1 MTTPDLPPEG
11 DAREGA
17 AVAAPAEIKNPTP
30 AIDEATVVTEPAPAS
45 NAPTDAGAVAPSPAS
60 ETAHGEAVSKKSKA
74 DPETLEQLI
83 EYAYGRKGQSLALK
97 PKSERPVAQNARLDD
112 EALERLFKIAQSDSL
127 LAVPRQLLLLAQ
139 DLEGL
144 PAVKSAL
151 RSFVWN
157 VMSRHPAFGN
167 PGVQDVLRHSPE
179 GANPAEAL
187 GQILALSPLQVEA
200 EGSLKPG
207 ELRELKQNAAR
218 LFVTW
223 VATDRNW
230 PADET
235 AALLFEAFWQPAA
248 RELVDDTQRLRA
260 LTEAGSAAG
269 VGMACQRFRQ
279 QAVEARTQNE
289 QTQRQMVALREQLAV
304 LESQLAEAAMKRDA
318 LEAELLALE
327 QRYVAEIESLRNQGK
342 NDRTHLRHE
351 IEQLRGRLVR
361 RLTGSV
367 DMLEVGLSALR
378 KEQPRVPVMVERA
391 EYVIEALNSEVKDLI
406 KD

>member
-1 MTTPDLPPEG
+1 MTTPDVPPES
-11 DAREGA
+11 DAREGVS
-17 AVAAPAEIKNPTP
+17 VAPPAETKNHTPTV
-30 AIDEATVVTEPAPAS
+30 DEATVVAEPAPAS
-45 NAPTDAGAVAPSPAS
+45 NASTDAGALAPSPAS
-60 ETAHGEAVSKKSKA
+60 KAAHGDAVSKKPKG

-83 EYAYGRKGQSLALK
+83 EYAYGRKGQPLALK
-97 PKSERPVAQNARLDD
+97 SKSERPVAQNARLDD

-139 DLEGL
+139 DLAGL

-167 PGVQDVLRHSPE
+167 PGVREVLSHSPE
-179 GANPAEAL
+179 GPTPAEAL
-187 GQILALSPLQVEA
+187 GHILALSPVQVEG

-207 ELRELKQNAAR
+207 ELRELKHNAAR

-235 AALLFEAFWQPAA
+235 AALLFEALWQPAA
-248 RELVDDTQRLRA
+248 KKLVDDTQRLRA
-260 LTEAGSAAG
+260 LTEAGGAAG

-289 QTQRQMVALREQLAV
+289 QLQRQMVALREQLAL
-304 LESQLAEAAMKRDA
+304 LESQLAEAETKRDA
-318 LEAELLALE
+318 LQVELQALQERSAAETD
-327 QRYVAEIESLRNQGK
+327 SLRQQHT

-361 RLTGSV
+361 RLTDSV

-378 KEQPRVPVMVERA
+378 KEQPRVPVMIERA
-391 EYVIEALNSEVKDLI
+391 EHVIDALTSEVKNLN
-406 KD
+406 KE

>member
-1 MTTPDLPPEG
+1 VTTPDVPPEN

-17 AVAAPAEIKNPTP
+17 AVAPPAETKSP
-30 AIDEATVVTEPAPAS
+30 APGVDDVIATSEPAPAS
-45 NAPTDAGAVAPSPAS
+45 NSPTDAGALAPSPAS
-60 ETAHGEAVSKKSKA
+60 KAAQGDVVSKKSKS

-112 EALERLFKIAQSDSL
+112 EALGRLFKIAKSDSL
-127 LAVPRQLLLLAQ
+127 LAVPRQILLLAQ
-139 DLEGL
+139 ELAGL

-151 RSFVWN
+151 RSFVSS
-157 VMSRHPAFGN
+157 VMSRRQIFSDA
-167 PGVQDVLRHSPE
+167 GVQEVLRNSPD
-179 GANPAEAL
+179 GPTPVEAL
-187 GQILALSPLQVEA
+187 GHILAFSPVQGA
-200 EGSLKPG
+200 EKESLKPG

-230 PADET
+230 PADDT
-235 AALLFEAFWQPAA
+235 AGLLFEALWHPAA
-248 RELVDDTQRLRA
+248 KELADDTQRLRA
-260 LTEAGSAAG
+260 LTEAGGAAG

-289 QTQRQMVALREQLAV
+289 QSQRQMVALRAQLA
-304 LESQLAEAAMKRDA
+304 LAESQLAEAAMKRDA
-318 LEAELLALE
+318 LQAELLVLQESSA
-327 QRYVAEIESLRNQGK
+327 AEMESLRNQHT

-361 RLTGSV
+361 RLTDNV

-378 KEQPRVPVMVERA
+378 KEQPRVLVMIERA
-391 EYVIEALNSEVKDLI
+391 EHVIDALTSEVKNLN
-406 KD
+406 KE